1 MWMIQ
6 PYEEVIQ
13 FQKNL
18 VSNIFN
24 MKGGIRSLMLDFLAQ
39 IIKHGV
45 SVYWA
50 PKSVSFKLDNYVN
63 CPGAVMIIRSMIV
76 PPGLFFSFKV
86 HRSG

>member
-6 PYEEVIQ
+6 LYEEVIH

-24 MKGGIRSLMLDFLAQ
+24 MEGGIRSLMLDFLTQ

-50 PKSVSFKLDNYVN
+50 PKRVSFKLDHYINF
-63 CPGAVMIIRSMIV
+63 PGAVMIILSHFSRV
-76 PPGLFFSFKV
+76 PTFTALQ
-86 HRSG
+86 

>member
-1 MWMIQ
+1 MIQ
-6 PYEEVIQ
+6 IYEEVIH

-50 PKSVSFKLDNYVN
+50 PKSVFFKLDHYVN
-63 CPGAVMIIRSMIV
+63 CPGAVMIILSMIV
-76 PPGLFFSFKV
+76 PPGLFFSFSF
-86 HRSG
+86 H

>member
-6 PYEEVIQ
+6 IYEEVIH
-13 FQKNL
+13 FQNNL

-24 MKGGIRSLMLDFLAQ
+24 MKGGIRLLMLDFLAQ

-50 PKSVSFKLDNYVN
+50 PKSV
-63 CPGAVMIIRSMIV
+63 
-76 PPGLFFSFKV
+76 FFLNELHTLNLYSSEELQTLIF
-86 HRSG
+86 

>member
-6 PYEEVIQ
+6 LYEEVIH

-50 PKSVSFKLDNYVN
+50 PKSVSFKLDHY
-63 CPGAVMIIRSMIV
+63 CPGAVMIILSMIV
-76 PPGLFFSFKV
+76 PPGPFFSFSF